1 MQNRASFKYKKLKG
15 AFFMNTVEKAEKMI
29 GKINNRYNLTC
40 KEMEEMYQEYNHD
53 IFNLISC
60 AFRFGYLQGSK
71 AVKAEMRKEKVA

>member
-15 AFFMNTVEKAEKMI
+15 AFFMNTVEKAEKML
-29 GKINNRYNLTC
+29 GKINNRYTLTAR
-40 KEMEEMYQEYNHD
+40 EMDEIYQEYNHD
-53 IFNLISC
+53 MFDLISC

>member
-1 MQNRASFKYKKLKG
+1 MEV
-15 AFFMNTVEKAEKMI
+15 FFMNTVEKAEKMI
-29 GKINNRYNLTC
+29 GKVNNRYNLTC
-40 KEMEEMYQEYNHD
+40 KEMEEMYREYNHD

>member
-1 MQNRASFKYKKLKG
+1 
-15 AFFMNTVEKAEKMI
+15 MNTVEKAEKML

-40 KEMEEMYQEYNHD
+40 KEMEEMEEIYQGYSHD

-71 AVKAEMRKEKVA
+71 AVKAEMRKEKLA

>member
-15 AFFMNTVEKAEKMI
+15 AFFMNAVEKAEKML
-29 GKINNRYNLTC
+29 GKINNRYNLTAR
-40 KEMEEMYQEYNHD
+40 EMDEIYQEYNHD
-53 IFNLISC
+53 MFDLISC